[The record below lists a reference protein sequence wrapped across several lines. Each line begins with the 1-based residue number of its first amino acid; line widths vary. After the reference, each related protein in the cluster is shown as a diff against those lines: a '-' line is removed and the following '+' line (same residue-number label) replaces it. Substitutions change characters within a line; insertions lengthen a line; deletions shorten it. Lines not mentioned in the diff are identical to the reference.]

1 MKRRDIFSAGLLLA
15 SSSLALLAC
24 SSEPQPNPALNE
36 ARQAYASASSNPE
49 VQKAAPGE
57 LQNAEESLH
66 EATTAWKDK
75 KDKETVDHYAY
86 MARRYSEV
94 AQQAATVRTA
104 SIQATTTARVL
115 TLGDMLFAT
124 GKADLNSKGQK
135 AVADLA
141 TFMRNYPDRRVMI
154 VGYTDSTGS
163 AGLNARLSQSRAEA
177 VRHALVAQGIDA
189 SRIEAT
195 GRGPTNP
202 VASNSTKSGRQQNR
216 RVEVAIS
223 GMQGTA
229 GMGTSTQQ

>member
-1 MKRRDIFSAGLLLA
+1 MKHRDIFFPGLLLV

-36 ARQAYASASSNPE
+36 AQQAYASASSNPE

-57 LQNAEESLH
+57 LQNADESLR
-66 EATTAWKDK
+66 EAQSAWKDNQ
-75 KDKETVDHYAY
+75 DKETVDHYAY

-94 AQQAATVRTA
+94 AQEAAKVRTA
-104 SIQATTTARVL
+104 AIAATTTARVL

-124 GKADLNSKGQK
+124 GKADLNSRGQT

-141 TFMRNYPDRRVMI
+141 TFMHNYPDRKVTI

-163 AGLNARLSQSRAEA
+163 AGLNARLSQARADA
-177 VRHALVAQGIDA
+177 VREALVAQGIDA
-189 SRIEAT
+189 SRIETT
-195 GRGPTNP
+195 GRGPANP
-202 VASNSTKSGRQQNR
+202 IASNKTKTGRQQNR

-229 GMGTSTQQ
+229 GMGTSTPQ